1 LTDPRVLVAGLLLVD
16 SLYYIFARLLL
27 PLLPPA
33 AGAMYMMVL
42 GALQIAVLMRG
53 RLDWAVVWR
62 HRWLFLAIG
71 LLVGVNT
78 NMGFVAVRYVDP
90 GTASLLSRTSIL
102 FGVGLGVAWL
112 GERLSR
118 LEVVGAAIAV
128 LGVLLISF
136 QPGDY
141 LRWGSVIVV
150 SSTALYALH
159 SALVK
164 RFGGEIPFGEFMFFR
179 VASVA
184 AVLVGLALA
193 QGAVVWPSPVAWG
206 WLVVAAAV
214 NVVLSRGVYYLALR
228 RLDMSFLTIVLT
240 LTPVVTWLWSTA
252 LFGGRPTGTEI
263 AGGVATLAGVLLVTA
278 SRAGLLGASRP
289 VPTPVGAR
297 REVS

>member
-1 LTDPRVLVAGLLLVD
+1 MTDPRVLVAGLLLVD

-42 GALQIAVLMRG
+42 GAVQIAVLMRG

-112 GERLSR
+112 GERLAR
-118 LEVVGAAIAV
+118 LEVIGAAIAV

-141 LRWGSVIVV
+141 LRWGSIIVV

-206 WLVVAAAV
+206 WLMVAAAV

-240 LTPVVTWLWSTA
+240 LTPVVTWLWSTT
-252 LFGGRPTGTEI
+252 LFGGRPTATEI

-278 SRAGLLGASRP
+278 SRAGLLGAPRP
-289 VPTPVGAR
+289 IPTTVGAR
-297 REVS
+297 REAS

>member
-1 LTDPRVLVAGLLLVD
+1 VTDSRLLVAGLLLVD

-33 AGAMYMMVL
+33 AGAMYMMVV
-42 GALQIAVLMRG
+42 GAAQIAVLMRG
-53 RLDWAVVWR
+53 QLDWRVFWR
-62 HRWLFLAIG
+62 HRWLFLTVG

-78 NMGFVAVRYVDP
+78 NMGFVAVQYVDP
-90 GTASLLSRTSIL
+90 GTAALLSRTSIL

-118 LEVVGAAIAV
+118 LEMVGAVVAV
-128 LGVLLISF
+128 AGVLAISF

-141 LRWGSVIVV
+141 LRWGSLIVIA
-150 SSTALYALH
+150 STALYAAH
-159 SALVK
+159 SAVVK

-184 AVLVGLALA
+184 AVLVALALV
-193 QGAVVWPSPVAWG
+193 QGAVVWPTPVAWA

-214 NVVLSRGVYYLALR
+214 NVVFSRGVYYLALR

-240 LTPVVTWLWSTA
+240 LTPVVTWLWSIA
-252 LFGGRPTGTEI
+252 LFGGRPTAIEV
-263 AGGVATLAGVLLVTA
+263 AGGIATLAGVVLVTA
-278 SRAGLLGASRP
+278 SRSALLVPGGRRAPSLDMRRGAG
-289 VPTPVGAR
+289 
-297 REVS
+297 

>member
-1 LTDPRVLVAGLLLVD
+1 MTDPRVLVAGLLLVD

-53 RLDWAVVWR
+53 RLDWGVVWR

-118 LEVVGAAIAV
+118 LEMVGAAIAV

-141 LRWGSVIVV
+141 LRWGSVLVV

-278 SRAGLLGASRP
+278 SRAGLLGAPRP
-289 VPTPVGAR
+289 IPTTVGAR
-297 REVS
+297 REAS

>member
-1 LTDPRVLVAGLLLVD
+1 LTDLRVLVAGLLLVD

-33 AGAMYMMVL
+33 AGAMYMMGL
-42 GALQIAVLMRG
+42 GAVQIAVLMRG
-53 RLDWAVVWR
+53 RLDWGVLWR
-62 HRWLFLAIG
+62 HRWLFLAVG

-90 GTASLLSRTSIL
+90 GTAALLSRTSIL
-102 FGVGLGVAWL
+102 FGVALGVTWL
-112 GERLSR
+112 GERLGR
-118 LEVVGAAIAV
+118 LEVVGALIAV
-128 LGVLLISF
+128 AGVLVISF

-141 LRWGSVIVV
+141 LRWGSLLVV

-184 AVLVGLALA
+184 IVLVALA
-193 QGAVVWPSPVAWG
+193 AVQGSVVWPTPAAWG
-206 WLVVAAAV
+206 WLLVAAAV

-240 LTPVVTWLWSTA
+240 LTPVVTWLWSVA
-252 LFGGRPTGTEI
+252 VFGGQPTAIET

-278 SRAGLLGASRP
+278 SRAGL
-289 VPTPVGAR
+289 VGAGPRAAGR
-297 REVS
+297 RGGG

>member
-1 LTDPRVLVAGLLLVD
+1 MTDPRVLVAGLLLVD

-42 GALQIAVLMRG
+42 GAVQIAVLMRG

-112 GERLSR
+112 GERLAR
-118 LEVVGAAIAV
+118 LEVIGAAIAV

-141 LRWGSVIVV
+141 LRWGSIIVV

-240 LTPVVTWLWSTA
+240 LTPVVTWLWSTT
-252 LFGGRPTGTEI
+252 LFGGRPTATEI

-278 SRAGLLGASRP
+278 SRAGLLGAPRP
-289 VPTPVGAR
+289 IPTTVGAR
-297 REVS
+297 REAS

>member
-1 LTDPRVLVAGLLLVD
+1 MLVLGLLLVD

-42 GALQIAVLMRG
+42 GTVLIAVLVRG
-53 RLDWAVVWR
+53 RLDWGVLRR
-62 HRWLFLAIG
+62 HGWLFLAVG

-112 GERLSR
+112 GERLRR
-118 LEVVGAAIAV
+118 LEVVGAVIAV
-128 LGVLLISF
+128 AGVLATSF

-141 LRWGSVIVV
+141 LRWGSLIVI

-164 RFGGEIPFGEFMFFR
+164 RFAAEIPFGEFMFFR
-179 VASVA
+179 VGSVA
-184 AVLVGLALA
+184 TVLVVLALA
-193 QGAVVWPSPVAWG
+193 QEAVVWPTPVAWG

-228 RLDMSFLTIVLT
+228 RLDMSFLTIILT
-240 LTPVVTWLWSTA
+240 LTPVVTWLWSMVV
-252 LFGGRPTGTEI
+252 FGGRPTGIEI

-278 SRAGLLGASRP
+278 SRAGL
-289 VPTPVGAR
+289 VGAGPRLDR
-297 REVS
+297 RPGAG

>member
-42 GALQIAVLMRG
+42 GAVQIAVLMRG

-112 GERLSR
+112 GERLAR
-118 LEVVGAAIAV
+118 LEVIGAAIAV

-141 LRWGSVIVV
+141 LRWGSIIVV

-240 LTPVVTWLWSTA
+240 LTPVVTWLWSTT
-252 LFGGRPTGTEI
+252 LFGGRPTATEI

-278 SRAGLLGASRP
+278 SRAGLLGAPRP
-289 VPTPVGAR
+289 IPTTVGAR
-297 REVS
+297 REAS

>member
-1 LTDPRVLVAGLLLVD
+1 MTDPRVLVAGLLLVD

-42 GALQIAVLMRG
+42 GAVQIAVLMRG

-112 GERLSR
+112 GERLAR
-118 LEVVGAAIAV
+118 LEVIGAAIAV

-141 LRWGSVIVV
+141 LRWGSIIVV

-184 AVLVGLALA
+184 AVLVDWPWPRGRWCGPRRSP
-193 QGAVVWPSPVAWG
+193 GAG
-206 WLVVAAAV
+206 
-214 NVVLSRGVYYLALR
+214 
-228 RLDMSFLTIVLT
+228 
-240 LTPVVTWLWSTA
+240 
-252 LFGGRPTGTEI
+252 
-263 AGGVATLAGVLLVTA
+263 
-278 SRAGLLGASRP
+278 
-289 VPTPVGAR
+289 
-297 REVS
+297 